1 MSRDW
6 ELKESKV
13 WYILTRQAVD
23 YLCNIKA
30 RGIRLPRALF
40 VSMSYGAMLRF
51 LQVHSARHLLCSRTH
66 PELHL

>member
-23 YLCNIKA
+23 YLRSIKA

-40 VSMSYGAMLRF
+40 GMTGMPFVCGESPQGA
-51 LQVHSARHLLCSRTH
+51 
-66 PELHL
+66 